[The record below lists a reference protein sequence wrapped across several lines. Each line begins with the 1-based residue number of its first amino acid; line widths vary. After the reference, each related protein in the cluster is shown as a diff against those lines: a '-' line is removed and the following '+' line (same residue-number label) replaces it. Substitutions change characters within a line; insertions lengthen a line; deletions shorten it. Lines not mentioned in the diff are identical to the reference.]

1 VRAVAVRQKE
11 HWREYSDVIISHCDR
26 RNDQRSGG
34 DAMGIVIAALL
45 SNHAVTIQSR
55 CPGVEWREAAAFE
68 CLSTTSLGN
77 IDTRL
82 FTRLESSLQFFLS

>member
-1 VRAVAVRQKE
+1 MSSSATLIGGTTKKT
-11 HWREYSDVIISHCDR
+11 
-26 RNDQRSGG
+26 GG

-55 CPGVEWREAAAFE
+55 CPGVDWREAAALE
-68 CLSTTSLGN
+68 CLSTTSLGS

-82 FTRLESSLQFFLS
+82 FTRLEASLQFSLS